1 MIEQIQDFISNNTT
15 MIIIAVIALVAM
27 VGMFMFKRN
36 SVGEPQ
42 TTNTFSHLQSISED
56 LRSDSVDGLCDLET
70 GMCYP
75 QNPDDL
81 QVHNEQHMTPEMQ
94 QQLMQDHQMMQ
105 EQQMTQ

>member
-1 MIEQIQDFISNNTT
+1 MLDDIKDFISNNTT

-36 SVGEPQ
+36 TVQ
-42 TTNTFSHLQSISED
+42 QIHNTNTFSDLQSTSENV
-56 LRSDSVDGLCDLET
+56 RTDSVDGLCDLET

-81 QVHNEQHMTPEMQ
+81 QVHQEQHMPPEMQ
-94 QQLMQDHQMMQ
+94 QHQQQYMQ
-105 EQQMTQ
+105 EQQQMQEQ

>member
-1 MIEQIQDFISNNTT
+1 MLEDIKDFITNNTT

-36 SVGEPQ
+36 TIQ
-42 TTNTFSHLQSISED
+42 QIQNTNTFSDLQSTSENV
-56 LRSDSVDGLCDLET
+56 RTDSVDGLCDLET

-81 QVHNEQHMTPEMQ
+81 QVHQEQHMSPEMLQ
-94 QQLMQDHQMMQ
+94 QQQQYMQ
-105 EQQMTQ
+105 EQQHMQEQ